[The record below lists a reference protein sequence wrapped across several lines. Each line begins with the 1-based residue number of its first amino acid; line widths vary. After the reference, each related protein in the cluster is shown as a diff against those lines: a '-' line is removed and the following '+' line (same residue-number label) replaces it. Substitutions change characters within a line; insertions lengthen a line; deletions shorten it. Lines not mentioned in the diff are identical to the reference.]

1 MIKVA
6 FQGESGAY
14 SEEAAKKYFGER
26 IDAVPCQTF
35 ADIFESISSGIDFGV
50 VPIEN
55 SIEGNVTQTYDL
67 ILKFGF
73 PIVGEV
79 IHKIS
84 HCLIANEGANIKSI
98 KNVYS
103 HPQALGQCREYLE
116 RMGFSAIPEYDTAG
130 SVKLIKEKGI
140 ADGAAIAGRG
150 AAVIYRMK
158 ILASGIETNKK
169 NFTRFF
175 VISRKANKS
184 SNDGVGFKT
193 SVAFSTKHSPGAL
206 YNAIGCFAN
215 NGINLTYIQSR
226 PILGKPW
233 KYNFYL
239 DCEGSIRET
248 KLKEA
253 VEELGAFS
261 SFVKVLGSYQKA
273 EKKGN

>member
-14 SEEAAKKYFGER
+14 SEEAAKKYFEEKIR
-26 IDAVPCQTF
+26 TVPCQTF
-35 ADIFESISSGIDFGV
+35 ADIFKTISKGVDFGV

-55 SIEGNVTQTYDL
+55 SIEGNVTQAYDL
-67 ILKFGF
+67 ILRFGF

-84 HCLIANEGANIKSI
+84 HCLIANRGVRIGAVK
-98 KNVYS
+98 KVYS

-130 SVKLIKEKGI
+130 SVKLIKEKAI
-140 ADGAAIAGRG
+140 TDGAAIAGRG
-150 AAVIYRMK
+150 AAEIYGMD
-158 ILASGIETNKK
+158 ILASEIETNKK

-175 VISRKANKS
+175 VISKKASKAPQ
-184 SNDGVGFKT
+184 DGIGFKT

-233 KYNFYL
+233 EYNFYL
-239 DCEGSIRET
+239 DCEGSISEP
-248 KLKEA
+248 KIKGA
-253 VEELGAFS
+253 VAALGTFS
-261 SFVKVLGSYQKA
+261 SFVKVLGSYQGAGKSG
-273 EKKGN
+273 E